1 MDKSSNPAER
11 RAAPPG
17 VSIQERSEPPDGLF
31 GYVVR
36 FFDFLDRIW
45 EDTRTTRV
53 LGTVL
58 VSVYLATLVLIE
70 LNRQGLIPTPLDA
83 WISQNHFGAVHL
95 AFNLLLVFEVL
106 GLVFALADSVA
117 NSLGKQ
123 FELLSLILLR
133 KAFLQFSEF
142 SEPIVW
148 SQISDAFLEMAAD
161 GAGALAVFVVLAFY
175 YRFQRH
181 RKITADE
188 FEQASF
194 VNAKKAVALLLLL
207 AFVLLGLDDMR
218 RYLIGD
224 AYPFFEIFFLVLIF
238 SDILIVLIA
247 FRYSTSY
254 IVVFRNA
261 GFALATVLIRL
272 ALSAPSYVNVLIG
285 IGAALFAMGVSLA
298 YNAFGPTVK
307 EESGSYTGE

>member
-83 WISQNHFGAVHL
+83 WISQNHFGADHL

-175 YRFQRH
+175 YREERAA
-181 RKITADE
+181 RIYDGPDE
-188 FEQASF
+188 VHKLSLAKRILRERAS
-194 VNAKKAVALLLLL
+194 
-207 AFVLLGLDDMR
+207 
-218 RYLIGD
+218 
-224 AYPFFEIFFLVLIF
+224 
-238 SDILIVLIA
+238 
-247 FRYSTSY
+247 
-254 IVVFRNA
+254 
-261 GFALATVLIRL
+261 
-272 ALSAPSYVNVLIG
+272 
-285 IGAALFAMGVSLA
+285 GAAPERS
-298 YNAFGPTVK
+298 
-307 EESGSYTGE
+307 S